1 VSTIQD
7 RRPEGPSPTL
17 LARARAGDEH
27 ARERVVQHLMPLA
40 ERVARR
46 FAGPQHPL
54 EDLTQVAG
62 IGLLKALERFDPSR
76 DASFTTYAHV
86 LMTGEIQR
94 HVRDSRMVRIPRTIY
109 EQVPAF
115 QRALA
120 SLRVKLGREPT
131 RDELADALGVPK
143 EDVVEIMDAALTAQ
157 HVSLDAAAEENG
169 GELGLGGVD
178 SEFARAEAGVVIHP
192 MLSVLT
198 PRERMIIDLRF
209 EDGLSQSEIADG
221 LNLSQ
226 TQVSRLI
233 RGAIEKLSKR
243 AGVTA

>member
-1 VSTIQD
+1 MILDSSH
-7 RRPEGPSPTL
+7 GPPTAL
-17 LARARAGDEH
+17 LTRARVGDEF
-27 ARERVVQHLMPLA
+27 ARDRIVRMLMPLA

-46 FAGPQHPL
+46 FAGPQHPV

-62 IGLLKALERFDPSR
+62 IGLLKALERFDPNR
-76 DASFTTYAHV
+76 DAAFSTYAFA
-86 LMTGEIQR
+86 LMTGEVQR
-94 HVRDSRMVRIPRTIY
+94 HVRDSRMVRIPRSIY

-120 SLRVKLGREPT
+120 RLRIELRREPT
-131 RDELADALGVPK
+131 REEIADALGVSK
-143 EDVVEIMDAALTAQ
+143 EEVVEIMDAALTAQ

-169 GELGLGGVD
+169 GELELGRD
-178 SEFARAEAGVVIHP
+178 DAEFERAEAGAALAP
-192 MLSVLT
+192 MLSALT

-209 EDGLSQSEIADG
+209 EDGLSQSEIAEG
-221 LNLSQ
+221 LGLSQ

-233 RGAIEKLSKR
+233 RRALEKLSQR

>member
-1 VSTIQD
+1 MILDSSH
-7 RRPEGPSPTL
+7 GPPTAL
-17 LARARAGDEH
+17 LTRARVGDEF
-27 ARERVVQHLMPLA
+27 ARDRIVRMLMPLA

-46 FAGPQHPL
+46 FAGPQHPV

-62 IGLLKALERFDPSR
+62 IGLLKALERFDPNR
-76 DASFTTYAHV
+76 DAAFSTYAFA
-86 LMTGEIQR
+86 LMTGEVQR
-94 HVRDSRMVRIPRTIY
+94 HVRDSRMVRIPRSIY

-120 SLRVKLGREPT
+120 RLRIELRREPT
-131 RDELADALGVPK
+131 RDEIADALGVSK
-143 EDVVEIMDAALTAQ
+143 EEVVEIMDAALTAQ

-169 GELGLGGVD
+169 GELELGRND
-178 SEFARAEAGVVIHP
+178 AEFERAEAGAALAP
-192 MLSVLT
+192 MLSALT

-209 EDGLSQSEIADG
+209 EDGLSQSEIAEG
-221 LNLSQ
+221 LGLSQ

-233 RGAIEKLSKR
+233 RRALEKLSQR

>member
-1 VSTIQD
+1 MILDSSH
-7 RRPEGPSPTL
+7 GPPTGL
-17 LARARAGDEH
+17 LTRARVGDEF
-27 ARERVVQHLMPLA
+27 ARDRIVRMLMPLA

-46 FAGPQHPL
+46 FAGPQHPV

-62 IGLLKALERFDPSR
+62 IGLLKALERFDPNR
-76 DASFTTYAHV
+76 DAAFSTYAFA
-86 LMTGEIQR
+86 LMTGEVQR
-94 HVRDSRMVRIPRTIY
+94 HVRDSRMVRIPRSIY

-120 SLRVKLGREPT
+120 RLRIELRREPT
-131 RDELADALGVPK
+131 RDEIADALGVSK
-143 EDVVEIMDAALTAQ
+143 EEVVEIMDAALTAQ

-169 GELGLGGVD
+169 GELELGRND
-178 SEFARAEAGVVIHP
+178 AEFERAEAGAALAP

-209 EDGLSQSEIADG
+209 EDGLSQSEIAEG
-221 LNLSQ
+221 LGLSQ

-233 RGAIEKLSKR
+233 RRALEKLSQR
-243 AGVTA
+243 AGISA

>member
-1 VSTIQD
+1 VGTILD
-7 RRPEGPSPTL
+7 SSHGPPTAL
-17 LARARAGDEH
+17 LTRARVGDQF
-27 ARERVVQHLMPLA
+27 ARDRIVRMLMPLA

-46 FAGPQHPL
+46 FAGPQHPV

-62 IGLLKALERFDPSR
+62 IGLLKALERFDPNR
-76 DASFTTYAHV
+76 DAAFSTYAFA
-86 LMTGEIQR
+86 LMTGEVQR
-94 HVRDSRMVRIPRTIY
+94 HVRDSRMVRIPRSIY

-120 SLRVKLGREPT
+120 RLRIELRREPT
-131 RDELADALGVPK
+131 RDEIADALGVSK

-169 GELGLGGVD
+169 GELELGRND
-178 SEFARAEAGVVIHP
+178 AEFERAEAGAALAP
-192 MLSVLT
+192 MLSALT

-209 EDGLSQSEIADG
+209 EDGLSQSEIAEG
-221 LNLSQ
+221 LGLSQ

-233 RGAIEKLSKR
+233 RRALEKLSQR
-243 AGVTA
+243 AGVSA